1 MLVTAKVPR
10 RISFLIILIPAI
22 LVVLFTDVGVAVNL
36 ASSVFAA
43 YFLIQAALLA
53 RCKQNWP
60 AVVGFV
66 LIGLVMA
73 IIMIFGLPL

>member
-36 ASSVFAA
+36 ASRVFAA
-43 YFLIQAALLA
+43 YFLIHAALLA
-53 RCKQNWP
+53 RRKQNWP